1 MGRHGVSCAA
11 ARLPLKLNAMRAV
24 RAVVSIV
31 SLGFTSLAFAGAPA
45 PAVNRGEATY
55 KQLELFARVLSYVQ
69 NNYVEQVDEQQLMH
83 GAIKGMLETLDP
95 HTQFMP
101 PDIFKEMKIDTSG
114 EFGGLGIEITRRNDN
129 IVVVA
134 PIDDTPAQRAGI
146 KAGDIVL
153 KIDDEPTRN
162 MEVAR
167 ASQKMRG
174 PAGKKVLLTIMRE
187 GFTAPREFAIIR
199 DHIRIASV
207 EGALY
212 GGIGHIKVKN
222 FQERTD
228 ASLYKELERLR
239 AQNSGKE
246 LRGLVLDLRNN
257 PGGLL
262 DQAIAIS
269 DRFLGGGLPIV
280 STRGRSAS
288 QFTEER
294 AKERDTEKGYPIVV
308 LVNAGSAS
316 ASEIVAGALQDH
328 RRGVVMGVPTFGK
341 GSVQTV
347 IEMEDGSGLKLT
359 IARYF
364 TPSGRS
370 IQESGIL
377 PDFVVPETEGGTV
390 MRTDVLREKDLK
402 RHFKGEAAPPD
413 ASAVKISLPDNL
425 KPWDVGDAVEDYQ
438 LKVALKYLNG
448 SGAND
453 GRNTARAPKAP

>member
-1 MGRHGVSCAA
+1 MRVVRAA
-11 ARLPLKLNAMRAV
+11 AVILSLSLSTFALAAAPPPAGTRA
-24 RAVVSIV
+24 
-31 SLGFTSLAFAGAPA
+31 
-45 PAVNRGEATY
+45 EATY
-55 KQLELFARVLSYVQ
+55 RQLELFARVLSYVQ
-69 NNYVEQVDEQQLMH
+69 NNYVEPVDEQQLMH

-129 IVVVA
+129 IIVVA

-207 EGALY
+207 EAALY
-212 GGIGHIKVKN
+212 GGIGHVKVKN
-222 FQERTD
+222 FQDRTD
-228 ASLYKELERLR
+228 ASLYKELEKLR
-239 AQNSGKE
+239 AQNGGKE
-246 LRGLVLDLRNN
+246 LRGLVLDMRNN

-262 DQAIAIS
+262 DQAVAIS

-280 STRGRSAS
+280 STRGRGAT
-288 QFTEER
+288 QITEER
-294 AKERDTEKGYPIVV
+294 AKDRDTEKNYPIVI

-328 RRGVVMGVPTFGK
+328 HRAVVMGVPTFGK

-377 PDFVVPETEGGTV
+377 PDFVVPEVEGGTV

-402 RHFKGEAAPPD
+402 RHFKGEVAPPD
-413 ASAVKISLPDNL
+413 VSAVKISLPDNL
-425 KPWDVGDAVEDYQ
+425 KPWEVSDAVTDYQ
-438 LKVALKYLNG
+438 LKVALSYLNG
-448 SGAND
+448 ASFAD
-453 GRNTARAPKAP
+453 GKNTARAPKAP

>member
-1 MGRHGVSCAA
+1 
-11 ARLPLKLNAMRAV
+11 MRFRSLV
-24 RAVVSIV
+24 FAVVAFAAPV
-31 SLGFTSLAFAGAPA
+31 FAGAP
-45 PAVNRGEATY
+45 PPQPVSRSEQTY

-83 GAIKGMLETLDP
+83 GAIKGMLDTLDP

-101 PDIFKEMKIDTSG
+101 PDVFKEMKIDTSG
-114 EFGGLGIEITRRNDN
+114 EFGGLGIEIAKKNDN

-134 PIDDTPAQRAGI
+134 PIDDTPAQRSGI
-146 KAGDIVL
+146 KSGDQIV
-153 KIDDEPTRN
+153 KIDDESTRN
-162 MEVAR
+162 MELAR
-167 ASQKMRG
+167 AIQKMRG

-207 EGALY
+207 ESALY

-228 ASLYKELERLR
+228 ASLFKELEKLRL
-239 AQNSGKE
+239 QNGGKE

-262 DQAIAIS
+262 DQAVAVS
-269 DRFLGGGLPIV
+269 DRFLPGGLPIV
-280 STRGRSAS
+280 STRGRAAS
-288 QFTEER
+288 NVTEER
-294 AKERDTEKGYPIVV
+294 AKDRDTEKNYPIVV

-328 RRGVVMGVPTFGK
+328 RRAVVIGTPTFGK

-370 IQESGIL
+370 IQEKGIL
-377 PDFVVPETEGGTV
+377 PDFIVPEAEGGQLTKS
-390 MRTDVLREKDLK
+390 DQLREKDLK
-402 RHFKGEAAPPD
+402 RHFKGESEGPD
-413 ASAVKISLPDNL
+413 VNTLKISLPDNL
-425 KPWDVGDAVEDYQ
+425 KAWDVSDKVTDYQ
-438 LKVALKYLNG
+438 LKVALQYLN
-448 SGAND
+448 SVTLPE
-453 GRNTARAPKAP
+453 GRNTARAPKDR

>member
-1 MGRHGVSCAA
+1 MRF
-11 ARLPLKLNAMRAV
+11 LPALLLVLVAPV
-24 RAVVSIV
+24 
-31 SLGFTSLAFAGAPA
+31 AFGAAPA
-45 PAVNRGEATY
+45 QPANRAEATY
-55 KQLELFARVLSYVQ
+55 RQLELFARVLSYVQ

-101 PDIFKEMKIDTSG
+101 PDVFKEMKIDTSG
-114 EFGGLGIEITRRNDN
+114 EFGGLGIEIARKNDN

-134 PIDDTPAQRAGI
+134 PIDDTPAQRSGI
-146 KAGDIVL
+146 RSGDQIV

-162 MEVAR
+162 MELGR
-167 ASQKMRG
+167 AIQKMRG

-207 EGALY
+207 ESALY
-212 GGIGHIKVKN
+212 GGIGHVKVKN

-228 ASLYKELERLR
+228 ASLFKELEKLR
-239 AQNSGKE
+239 AQHGKE

-262 DQAIAIS
+262 DQAVAIS
-269 DRFLGGGLPIV
+269 DRFLPGGLTIV
-280 STRGRSAS
+280 STRGRTPGNV
-288 QFTEER
+288 TEER
-294 AKERDTEKGYPIVV
+294 ARDRDTERPYPVVV

-328 RRGVVMGVPTFGK
+328 RRAVVMGTPTFGK

-370 IQESGIL
+370 IQEKGIL
-377 PDFVVPETEGGTV
+377 PDFVVPETEGGQV
-390 MRTDVLREKDLK
+390 ARPDQLREKDLK
-402 RHFKGEAAPPD
+402 RHFKGEGEGPD
-413 ASAVKISLPDNL
+413 VTTLKVSLPDNL
-425 KPWDVGDAVEDYQ
+425 RAWDVADKLGDYQ
-438 LKVALKYLNG
+438 LRVALSYLNAV
-448 SGAND
+448 SSAPE
-453 GRNTARAPKAP
+453 GRNTARAPKDR